1 MFFLWSVAMYIVT
14 LWICLIVCMYTCI
27 HVYMYY
33 AIKLCFAI
41 CEMPLLG
48 CQGYIHKN
56 WLSPCEVYNHQ
67 FQQYCICW
75 ELNWYLLSFF
85 KFTLEWKLI
94 QSFLKDIDT
103 NDMKFIRFTREY
115 MKTSNYDWF
124 FIKILMVLDWIYS
137 WVPATIWFN
146 PAVL

>member
-1 MFFLWSVAMYIVT
+1 
-14 LWICLIVCMYTCI
+14 
-27 HVYMYY
+27 MYY

-56 WLSPCEVYNHQ
+56 WLSPCEVDNHQ
-67 FQQYCICW
+67 FQQYCIWW

-94 QSFLKDIDT
+94 QSLLKDIDT

-137 WVPATIWFN
+137 WVPATIWFDPWSTVDSLFYARRYLILQFN
-146 PAVL
+146 CFH